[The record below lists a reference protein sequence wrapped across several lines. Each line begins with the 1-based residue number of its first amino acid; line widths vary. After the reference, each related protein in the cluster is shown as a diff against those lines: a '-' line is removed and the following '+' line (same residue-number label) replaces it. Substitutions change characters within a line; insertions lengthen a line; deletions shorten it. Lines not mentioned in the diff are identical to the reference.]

1 MQNEHCC
8 GKCKHHKPA
17 NPYYELEAEWLCDNE
32 DSDYYSCFT
41 EYDDGENCIDF
52 EERENRK

>member
-1 MQNEHCC
+1 MDGHCC
-8 GKCKHHKPA
+8 GSCKFHKPVSSDIFW
-17 NPYYELEAEWLCDNE
+17 NCDWLCDNE

-52 EERENRK
+52 EEREQR

>member
-1 MQNEHCC
+1 MDGHCC
-8 GKCKHHKPA
+8 GSCKFHKPTTDC
-17 NPYYELEAEWLCDNE
+17 ELEAEWLCDNE